1 MEGGRTSPRRREPK
15 NRHPAATRLP
25 RIGSN
30 DPAVPAEAASPA
42 PSPRVRQRDDG
53 LSPTERRNL
62 SAGDI
67 ITWDVLKVPA
77 GSPESQPPAATGT
90 ISGLYEGGVLIDRN
104 RRGWPDFRIPTD
116 AITSHFIVNQ
126 SEVEQSEP
134 PRRRSRRGGQTEAGA
149 AKAASARR
157 ESALTR
163 QLRSEIETLEAQIGK
178 LTGDL
183 RKATQA
189 KHSAKG
195 FQKSAGE
202 RRLEQAR
209 DEIKE
214 LQAELL
220 DVNREVQHLHEIAA
234 SERPLLGQEFHMK
247 TGARGNPLPDNVRD
261 LLVNFRTQLGLA
273 GEKSL
278 EAAQMTLEAIGAKI
292 QDRIKKHD
300 ALALSNACLVE
311 TALMLEDDQY
321 RRMAEELREGPEREI
336 RAEKWTAAEE
346 KEAARVER
354 AGIAAHKSAVLDKV
368 EGWLHNP
375 RYKPKDL
382 PDPGDIDVGDPAT
395 TDEDFELALC
405 ALLFMGM
412 DATTHARCESPHL
425 PSGPLAL
432 VPTTLSLL
440 GAGTTG
446 PSSLPTSVVTQARRT
461 MASLR
466 S

>member
-1 MEGGRTSPRRREPK
+1 
-15 NRHPAATRLP
+15 
-25 RIGSN
+25 
-30 DPAVPAEAASPA
+30 
-42 PSPRVRQRDDG
+42 VRQRDDG

-234 SERPLLGQEFHMK
+234 SERPLQGQEFHMK
-247 TGARGNPLPDNVRD
+247 TRARGNPLPDNVRD

-278 EAAQMTLEAIGAKI
+278 EAGGTDRRGGGTGWTL
-292 QDRIKKHD
+292 D
-300 ALALSNACLVE
+300 AVKNQLRLWNLRRPEWSELEVDMFSKVGLIEPGKAFNLSGTRAVLVK
-311 TALMLEDDQY
+311 
-321 RRMAEELREGPEREI
+321 RLRLILTTQR
-336 RAEKWTAAEE
+336 AAE
-346 KEAARVER
+346 RR
-354 AGIAAHKSAVLDKV
+354 QAVLDTAMRRLDQEQEEERV
-368 EGWLHNP
+368 AQEQA
-375 RYKPKDL
+375 D
-382 PDPGDIDVGDPAT
+382 
-395 TDEDFELALC
+395 
-405 ALLFMGM
+405 
-412 DATTHARCESPHL
+412 
-425 PSGPLAL
+425 
-432 VPTTLSLL
+432 
-440 GAGTTG
+440 
-446 PSSLPTSVVTQARRT
+446 SVAERQSRRGRGENAWRT
-461 MASLR
+461 R
-466 S
+466 G

>member
-1 MEGGRTSPRRREPK
+1 MEGRRTSSRSYGPR

-25 RIGSN
+25 RIDSN
-30 DPAVPAEAASPA
+30 SPAVPAEAASPA

-62 SAGDI
+62 SVGDI

-77 GSPESQPPAATGT
+77 GSPESRPRAATGT

-104 RRGWPDFRIPTD
+104 RAGWPDFRIPTD
-116 AITSHFIVNQ
+116 AITSRFIVNHG
-126 SEVEQSEP
+126 EVEQPEP
-134 PRRRSRRGGQTEAGA
+134 PRRRLRRAGQKEAGA
-149 AKAASARR
+149 AKAASTRV
-157 ESALTR
+157 ESAVTR
-163 QLRSEIETLEAQIGK
+163 QLRSEIDALEAQMQE
-178 LTGDL
+178 LTENL

-202 RRLEQAR
+202 RKLEQAR
-209 DEIKE
+209 DEIKG

-220 DVNREVQHLHEIAA
+220 EVNREVQHLHEIAA

-300 ALALSNACLVE
+300 ALALSNTCLVE
-311 TALMLEDDQY
+311 TALMMEDDQY
-321 RRMAEELREGPEREI
+321 RRMAEELRQGPEREI

-446 PSSLPTSVVTQARRT
+446 PSSLPTSAVTQARRT